1 MAQYGVMRRQS
12 LAALQRDLAR
22 LQRRRQKIE
31 ADFARKKLKVD
42 QLNRHITAAQ
52 NAQMRKARTHFL
64 ITIGAAF
71 TKLFAP
77 ADSAEA
83 ENLMQFFAS
92 HFSAAELERAKKS
105 GAG

>member
-1 MAQYGVMRRQS
+1 MRWKN
-12 LAALQRDLAR
+12 LAALQRDLR
-22 LQRRRQKIE
+22 KLQQQRKRVE
-31 ADFARKKLKVD
+31 ADFAAKKIKVD

-52 NAQMRKARTHFL
+52 NRDKRKARTHFL

-71 TKLFAP
+71 SNFFAP
-77 ADSAEA
+77 TSQEEA

>member
-1 MAQYGVMRRQS
+1 MRRQS

-22 LQRRRQKIE
+22 LQRQRQKIE

-52 NAQMRKARTHFL
+52 NAKRRKARTHFL

-71 TKLFAP
+71 FNFFGPT
-77 ADSAEA
+77 SQEEA
-83 ENLMQFFAS
+83 EPLMHFFAS
-92 HFSAAELERAKKS
+92 RFSAAEITAAKTS

>member
-1 MAQYGVMRRQS
+1 MRRQS
-12 LAALQRDLAR
+12 LAALQRDLR
-22 LQRRRQKIE
+22 KLQQQRQKIE

-52 NAQMRKARTHFL
+52 NAKRRKARTHFL

-71 TKLFAP
+71 SNFFAP
-77 ADSAEA
+77 TSQEEA

-92 HFSAAELERAKKS
+92 HFSAAELEMAKKS